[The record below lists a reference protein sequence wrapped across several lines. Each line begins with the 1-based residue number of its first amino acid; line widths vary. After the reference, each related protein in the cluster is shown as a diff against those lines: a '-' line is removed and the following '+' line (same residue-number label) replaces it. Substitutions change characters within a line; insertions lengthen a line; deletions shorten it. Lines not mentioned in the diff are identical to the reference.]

1 MSVTSAR
8 VNHSARRPPLI
19 GVISFAALLAA
30 AGPGAAPAA
39 PGQPSAAPRRP
50 SPAPVQASAAAS
62 RAPPAQLVLIHGT
75 ILTVDAADSTA
86 QALAIRDGKIAAI
99 GTSAEILRLAGP
111 ATRRIDL
118 NGRTATPGLIDSH
131 AHIAEGGLDE
141 VYHVRLGDAA
151 SVAEAVRRV
160 AAGIALLKPGEW
172 LQGAGWDEGKLA
184 ERRYLTAADL
194 DAISPRNPVWL
205 EHTTG
210 HYGVANSAALRLARI
225 TAQTPDPPAGT
236 IDRGAD
242 GSPTGVLKE
251 SAMNAV
257 TDLIPPPTPEQR
269 RAGILK
275 SIDLLHR
282 EGMTA
287 VKDPKI
293 DRPAWDAYRALLS
306 EGKLTERICAL
317 WYAGTTLDSARAAL
331 AQIEAQP
338 RPPQSLGD
346 GRLLSCGAKIF
357 MDGSGGARTAWLY
370 QPWNKDLT
378 GVDAGNSGYPTV
390 DPAVY
395 REQVR
400 LFHDAGVHVGTHA
413 IGDRAIDWVVDTYA
427 PVLAETP
434 TRSLRHSIIHA
445 NIPSDHALETMAMLQ
460 EKYDAGYPEVQA
472 PFMWWI
478 GDTYA
483 GNFGRERAL
492 RLVPLKAFLERGIRW
507 GGGSDY
513 PVTPLAA
520 RYGLW
525 ASVERET
532 LKGTYG
538 AHPFGTAE
546 AVDIRTA
553 LRSYTV
559 WAARQ
564 LFLENRTGSLEVGK
578 DADIAVWDKNPYQ
591 VPARELRNLR
601 CRITIMNG
609 EVVYDADDENK
620 QRDGDTHHGQ
630 T

>member
-1 MSVTSAR
+1 MSVTPAR
-8 VNHSARRPPLI
+8 VNDAAATLPIIPLI
-19 GVISFAALLAA
+19 TLLALLTA
-30 AGPGAAPAA
+30 AGVSMAPAA
-39 PGQPSAAPRRP
+39 PGQAPP
-50 SPAPVQASAAAS
+50 PTGQAPGGAEPAS
-62 RAPPAQLVLIHGT
+62 APPAQLVLIHGK

-99 GTSAEILRLAGP
+99 GTSEEILRLVGP

-131 AHIAEGGLDE
+131 AHIADGGLDE
-141 VYHVRLGDAA
+141 LYHVGLSDVS

-194 DAISPRNPVWL
+194 DAVSPDNPVWL
-205 EHTTG
+205 SHTTG
-210 HYGVANSAALRLARI
+210 HYGVANSSALRLAHI

-236 IDRGAD
+236 IDRGA
-242 GSPTGVLKE
+242 GGTPTGVLKE

-257 TDLIPPPTPEQR
+257 VDLIPPPTPAQR

-287 VKDPKI
+287 VKDPAI
-293 DRPAWDAYRALLS
+293 DRPVWDAYRALLA
-306 EGKLTERICAL
+306 EGKLNERICVL
-317 WYAGTTLDSARAAL
+317 WYAGTTMESAHAAL
-331 AQIEAQP
+331 EQIKAQP
-338 RPPQSLGD
+338 RPPESLGD

-370 QPWNKDLT
+370 QPWNKDFSGL
-378 GVDAGNSGYPTV
+378 DAGNSGYPAIE
-390 DPAVY
+390 PRLY

-400 LFHDAGVHVGTHA
+400 LFHQAGVHVGTHA

-427 PVLAETP
+427 QVLAETP
-434 TRSLRHSIIHA
+434 TLSLRHSIIHA
-445 NIPSDHALETMAMLQ
+445 NIPSDHAIETMAMLQ
-460 EKYDAGYPEVQA
+460 TKYDAGYPEAQA

-492 RLVPLKAFLERGIRW
+492 RLVPLKTFLDKRVRW

-546 AVDIRTA
+546 AVDIHTA
-553 LRSYTV
+553 LRSYTI

-578 DADIAVWDKNPYQ
+578 DADIAVWDKNPYEI
-591 VPARELRNLR
+591 PAQELRNLR

-609 EVVYDADDENK
+609 DVVYNADAKSERGRAVDLGP
-620 QRDGDTHHGQ
+620 RRR
-630 T
+630 